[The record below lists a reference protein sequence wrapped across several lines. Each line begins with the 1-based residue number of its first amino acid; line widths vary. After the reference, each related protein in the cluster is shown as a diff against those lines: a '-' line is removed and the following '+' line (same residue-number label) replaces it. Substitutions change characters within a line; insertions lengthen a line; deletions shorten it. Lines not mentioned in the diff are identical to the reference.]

1 MVSLIIQVRVG
12 ESKMAGTLETTQT
25 LEQLYTFDSVDE
37 VRSFLSTNPFLVPLL
52 YEAYSYIRRYFPD
65 AQLLLE
71 VIADT
76 EVADWVTLFLH
87 IISSQPEKALDKLH
101 EFEQDYWL
109 DNLDR
114 SQNKLSFS
122 VGYR

>member
-1 MVSLIIQVRVG
+1 
-12 ESKMAGTLETTQT
+12 MAGTLETTQT
-25 LEQLYTFDSVDE
+25 LEQLYTFERADE
-37 VRSFLSTNPFLVPLL
+37 VQSFLSGNPFLMPLL
-52 YEAYSYIRRYFPD
+52 YETYPYIRRYFPD

-76 EVADWVTLFLH
+76 EVVGWVTLFLN

-101 EFEQDYWL
+101 EFEDDYWL
-109 DNLDR
+109 DQLDR

-122 VGYR
+122 IGYR